1 MDTLK
6 CYEMLLLCTSALWFP
21 VSGFDW
27 LFAIGVH
34 LSTPCI
40 PRRTAMCLQFTGRE
54 LAQRWL
60 SSGWSTFSKPGC
72 KKTFWWYTDN
82 FQEATKICAVDSRS
96 LPRSGKIMSAKSLSI
111 IFSSHSH
118 LMLFHVNLG
127 SIVNLSLIF
136 PDSSYPSLLASS
148 VYLLFIVL
156 LLSF

>member
-54 LAQRWL
+54 LAQHWL
-60 SSGWSTFSKPGC
+60 S
-72 KKTFWWYTDN
+72 
-82 FQEATKICAVDSRS
+82 
-96 LPRSGKIMSAKSLSI
+96 
-111 IFSSHSH
+111 
-118 LMLFHVNLG
+118 
-127 SIVNLSLIF
+127 
-136 PDSSYPSLLASS
+136 
-148 VYLLFIVL
+148 
-156 LLSF
+156 